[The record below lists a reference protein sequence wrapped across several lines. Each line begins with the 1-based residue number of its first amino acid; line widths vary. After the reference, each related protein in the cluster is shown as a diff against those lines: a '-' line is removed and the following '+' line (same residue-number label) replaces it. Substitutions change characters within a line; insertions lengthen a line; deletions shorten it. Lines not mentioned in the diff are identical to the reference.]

1 MFYFPAFGLFALAP
15 GSYFSVQDE
24 PSAYD
29 ANFLAGIRFGQR
41 RKEDSCHRDYRCNS
55 TFFPKV
61 FGINSGRLKF
71 AQENTPGGKGMS
83 ASGKESVQ
91 LDNCQHIKGWQSGT
105 VALTFS

>member
-1 MFYFPAFGLFALAP
+1 MAQTFWQEYALAQGKGRFLPSGQPLHPAF
-15 GSYFSVQDE
+15 V
-24 PSAYD
+24 
-29 ANFLAGIRFGQR
+29 
-41 RKEDSCHRDYRCNS
+41 
-55 TFFPKV
+55 PKV

>member
-1 MFYFPAFGLFALAP
+1 
-15 GSYFSVQDE
+15 VQDE
-24 PSAYD
+24 PPAYD

-41 RKEDSCHRDYRCNS
+41 RKEDSCHRDNHYIPALV
-55 TFFPKV
+55 PKV

-83 ASGKESVQ
+83 ASGKEFVQ